1 MRIGHKKVTAMFVAK
16 KIIIA
21 DDHPLFRDALET
33 ILRRSFRGIELIS
46 TDCFSALQRAVTK
59 EDDSD
64 LILLDLHMPG
74 AVGFS
79 ALHYLGLQC
88 PHIPVAMI
96 SASEAPDVMTKA
108 LQFGAAGFIPKS
120 AKVEVIAS
128 AITKI
133 VAGERWLP
141 EGVQARCNH
150 LDCSE
155 TDFNERIAA
164 LTPKQFR
171 ILMMLSEGNL
181 NKQMANEIC
190 VSEATIK
197 AHLTEV
203 YKKLGVHNRTQAA
216 TIAARHLQVEPLDS
230 IGLATEPAAAL
241 H

>member
-1 MRIGHKKVTAMFVAK
+1 MFVAK
-16 KIIIA
+16 KFIIA
-21 DDHPLFRDALET
+21 DDHPLFRDALK
-33 ILRRSFRGIELIS
+33 
-46 TDCFSALQRAVTK
+46 SALQRAFHGIELATADSFAALQHAVRSH
-59 EDDSD
+59 DDSD

-79 ALHYLGLQC
+79 ALHYLGLQY

-96 SASEAPDVMTKA
+96 SASEGPDVMARA

-120 AKVEVIAS
+120 AEVAVIAD
-128 AITKI
+128 AITQI
-133 VAGERWLP
+133 IAGERWLP
-141 EGVQARCNH
+141 DGVQERINRLGH
-150 LDCSE
+150 TES
-155 TDFNERIAA
+155 DFNERIAA

-216 TIAARHLQVEPLDS
+216 TIAARHLQVEPPDP
-230 IGLATEPAAAL
+230 IGSYVKPAAAL

>member
-1 MRIGHKKVTAMFVAK
+1 MFVAK
-16 KIIIA
+16 KFIIA
-21 DDHPLFRDALET
+21 DDHPLFRDALEA
-33 ILRRSFRGIELIS
+33 ILRRAFQGIELVS
-46 TDCFSALQRAVTK
+46 TDCFAALQRAVNND
-59 EDDSD
+59 DDSD

-88 PHIPVAMI
+88 PQIPVAMI
-96 SASEAPDVMTKA
+96 SASETPDVMAKA
-108 LQFGAAGFIPKS
+108 IQFGAAGFIPKS
-120 AKVEVIAS
+120 AEVAVIAD
-128 AITKI
+128 AINKI

-141 EGVQARCNH
+141 AGVQTRSKR
-150 LDCSE
+150 LERSE

-181 NKQMANEIC
+181 NKQMADEIC

-216 TIAARHLQVEPLDS
+216 TIAARHLQVEPVD
-230 IGLATEPAAAL
+230 LATEPAAAL